1 MATEVDRLDG
11 RLQGPVW
18 REREGRGRRSVG
30 LLGAGLLVLLLAAGA
45 AIYVATRDGGEGE
58 VPMILADG
66 SPLRVRPPEPGGYRV
81 PNQDIE
87 AYPGARSRQREGER
101 RIEVL
106 LPPPEEPK
114 PLPRPAPPS
123 PPAAPVSAA
132 VSPTDQPLTAT
143 APAPTATPPA
153 AAMRPAPAPPTTVAP
168 PAPPPRAAPPEA
180 PRPAPA
186 TPAAGPVSVQLAAV
200 TAEAQVQ
207 PEITR
212 LRARLAQELGARPL
226 TASRIDRD
234 GRPLWRIRAGG
245 FPDEASARAF
255 CETVRAK
262 GMGCLVVAGS

>member
-18 REREGRGRRSVG
+18 REREGRGRRGVG
-30 LLGAGLLVLLLAAGA
+30 LVWAGLLVLLLAGAA
-45 AIYVATRDGGEGE
+45 AIYFATRGGGEGE
-58 VPMILADG
+58 VPMILADD
-66 SPLRVRPPEPGGYRV
+66 SPLRVRPAEPGGYRV

-87 AYPGARSRQREGER
+87 AYPGARARQAER
-101 RIEVL
+101 RVEVL

-114 PLPRPAPPS
+114 PLPRPALAAPPPAAAPPPPPSAPATAQAVAPATQAVSAAPPPATPSAPPS
-123 PPAAPVSAA
+123 PPRMA
-132 VSPTDQPLTAT
+132 QPE
-143 APAPTATPPA
+143 P
-153 AAMRPAPAPPTTVAP
+153 
-168 PAPPPRAAPPEA
+168 

-186 TPAAGPVSVQLAAV
+186 APATGPVSVQLAAV

-207 PEITR
+207 PEIAR
-212 LRARLAQELGARPL
+212 LRARLAQELGARQL

-262 GMGCLVVAGS
+262 GMGCLVVSGS

>member
-1 MATEVDRLDG
+1 MATEVDRMDG

-18 REREGRGRRSVG
+18 REREGRGRRGVG
-30 LLGAGLLVLLLAAGA
+30 LLWAGMLVLLVAAGA
-45 AIYVATRDGGEGE
+45 AVYVVTRGGEGE
-58 VPMILADG
+58 VPMILADD
-66 SPLRVRPPEPGGYRV
+66 SPLRVRPAEPGGYRV

-87 AYPGARSRQREGER
+87 VYPGARTRERDGER

-114 PLPRPAPPS
+114 PLPRPAPPAPPEAS
-123 PPAAPVSAA
+123 APAAAAAIGEPPAA
-132 VSPTDQPLTAT
+132 T
-143 APAPTATPPA
+143 APEPPVA
-153 AAMRPAPAPPTTVAP
+153 APATIV
-168 PAPPPRAAPPEA
+168 PPPRTASLEA

-207 PEITR
+207 PEIAR
-212 LRARLAQELGARPL
+212 LRSRLARELGSRPL

-245 FPDEASARAF
+245 FPDEAAARAF

>member
-18 REREGRGRRSVG
+18 REREGRGRRGVG
-30 LLGAGLLVLLLAAGA
+30 LLSAGLLVLLVAGGA
-45 AIYVATRDGGEGE
+45 AAWFAWRAGGEGE
-58 VPMILADG
+58 VPMILADD
-66 SPLRVRPPEPGGYRV
+66 SPLRVRPAEPGGYRV

-87 AYPGARSRQREGER
+87 AYPGARQRQGER

-114 PLPRPAPPS
+114 ALPRPTQAAPAQAAAPPS
-123 PPAAPVSAA
+123 PSPPALAPSSLTASSTASSPAQSSAHPAA
-132 VSPTDQPLTAT
+132 
-143 APAPTATPPA
+143 APASPPA
-153 AAMRPAPAPPTTVAP
+153 AVAPARPGEP
-168 PAPPPRAAPPEA
+168 
-180 PRPAPA
+180 PRPAQASP
-186 TPAAGPVSVQLAAV
+186 PSGPVSVQLAAV
-200 TAEAQVQ
+200 TAESQVQ
-207 PEITR
+207 PEIAR
-212 LRARLAQELGARPL
+212 LRARLAQELGARQL

-262 GMGCLVVAGS
+262 GMGCLVVSGS

>member
-66 SPLRVRPPEPGGYRV
+66 TPLRVRPPEPGGYRV

-87 AYPGARSRQREGER
+87 AYPGARPRQKEGER

-114 PLPRPAPPS
+114 PLTRPAS
-123 PPAAPVSAA
+123 PAPQEAPTPAA
-132 VSPTDQPLTAT
+132 VSLTDQPPTT
-143 APAPTATPPA
+143 APTPTATPPA
-153 AAMRPAPAPPTTVAP
+153 AAMRPPPAPAAAVAP
-168 PAPPPRAAPPEA
+168 PATPPRTAQPDA
-180 PRPAPA
+180 PRPTQAA
-186 TPAAGPVSVQLAAV
+186 PAAGPVSVQLAAV

-207 PEITR
+207 PEIAR

-234 GRPLWRIRAGG
+234 GRPLWRIRASG

>member
-18 REREGRGRRSVG
+18 REREGRGRRGVG
-30 LLGAGLLVLLLAAGA
+30 LLWAGVLVLLVAAGA
-45 AIYVATRDGGEGE
+45 AIYVATRGGGEGE

-66 SPLRVRPPEPGGYRV
+66 SPLRVRPAEPGGYRV

-101 RIEVL
+101 RVEVL

-123 PPAAPVSAA
+123 PAAAPAHAA
-132 VSPTDQPLTAT
+132 APPIGEPPAT
-143 APAPTATPPA
+143 AAASTATPPDA
-153 AAMRPAPAPPTTVAP
+153 AVRPASAPPTTVAP
-168 PAPPPRAAPPEA
+168 PAPPPRTAPPEA

-186 TPAAGPVSVQLAAV
+186 TPAAGSVSVQLAAV

-207 PEITR
+207 PEIAR
-212 LRARLAQELGARPL
+212 LRARLAQELGSRPL
-226 TASRIDRD
+226 AASRIDRD

-262 GMGCLVVAGS
+262 GMGCLVVSGS